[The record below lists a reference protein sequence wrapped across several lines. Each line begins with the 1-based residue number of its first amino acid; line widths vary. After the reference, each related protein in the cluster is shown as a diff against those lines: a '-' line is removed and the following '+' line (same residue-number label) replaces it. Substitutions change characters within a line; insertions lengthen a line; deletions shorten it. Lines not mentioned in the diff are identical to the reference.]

1 MAISRESGESADA
14 PTRARSLLWPST
26 MSRSLAESETED
38 GVVVEGVDVGV
49 PVVGLGEA
57 VALGVGDGV
66 SVAAA
71 AAAAAAAA
79 VAASGVALVGVTVM
93 VGDGVSLGEAS
104 TIEAWTEVAL
114 GCGVAVTVAVVVL
127 TGLEVLVGSTAA
139 RLTASFWGVA
149 ASTANATERSW
160 EPDSMS
166 LPEPDAVVAA
176 ATRLANSRMD
186 MAVSP
191 ALSLGDKARNRFHL
205 VQMPEFV

>member
-66 SVAAA
+66 SV
-71 AAAAAAAA
+71 AAAAA

>member
-71 AAAAAAAA
+71 AA

-139 RLTASFWGVA
+139 RLTASVWGVA